1 MSQAGFDVF
10 QDAVSI
16 TGVFQKVTNDN
27 VHIVNLLDGIVLR
40 QHIRRR
46 TSNRYSILKD
56 IVASLRHIDLKG

>member
-56 IVASLRHIDLKG
+56 IVASLRHIDLKR